1 LLQRGDGVAHESRA
15 CLQFKRMECKEKQQL
30 IDEYFDAFKRQQWI
44 LQRLESIKA
53 EGDRQLILVAEK
65 QADAATAEC
74 YDAWREMNE
83 HECSERCN
91 MAEP

>member
-1 LLQRGDGVAHESRA
+1 
-15 CLQFKRMECKEKQQL
+15 MECKEKQQL

-44 LQRLESIKA
+44 LQRLESIRA
-53 EGDRQLILVAEK
+53 EGDPPLILVAEK